1 VDALGSCAKMEKVVP
16 DTHITDVGI
25 ISMFRVPNYGSYLQ
39 SLGLMSMLHNLG
51 FSSKL
56 LDYKPEEPVVP
67 HSSLYYR
74 LWRIKKNP
82 VIDYLVDSCN
92 RGLKGDSFPLRYKRE
107 FLPEIGVGY
116 ASNHREPV
124 DIAIVGSDEVF
135 NCLQSGFNV
144 GFSPML
150 FGEGVHAD
158 KVASYAASFGSSTID
173 KLYSYGV
180 ADRVASWLRNMS
192 AISVRDL
199 NSKGIVDDL
208 LGADV
213 AQIHLD
219 PVLVSDF
226 VLPDVSLDMGQYAVL
241 YTYKNRVYA
250 EEEIEA
256 IRRFCVRNGLRLVSF
271 GDAKEWVDE
280 KIDAAPLEMLAYF
293 SKASFVIT
301 DTFHGAVFS
310 IKTNRNFAV
319 LVRDDNRN
327 KLEDLLLRVG
337 QGDRIMSGFDDLQA
351 LYDEPAVF
359 DATNRLVDDER
370 KRTRD
375 YLRRVVQSGV
385 PAR

>member
-1 VDALGSCAKMEKVVP
+1 
-16 DTHITDVGI
+16 
-25 ISMFRVPNYGSYLQ
+25 MFRVPNYGSYLQ
-39 SLGLMSMLHNLG
+39 SLGLLNTLRGLG
-51 FSSKL
+51 CSSRL
-56 LDYKPEEPVVP
+56 LDYRPEAPVVP
-67 HSSLYYR
+67 HSSLYHH
-74 LWRIKKNP
+74 LWRLKKIP
-82 VIDYLVDSCN
+82 AVDYLIDTYASVS
-92 RGLKGDSFPLRYKRE
+92 GDCSFSLRYKRE

-180 ADRVASWLRNMS
+180 ADKISGWLRNMS
-192 AISVRDL
+192 AISVRDS
-199 NSKGIVDDL
+199 NSKEIVDEL

-213 AQIHLD
+213 AQVHFD
-219 PVLVSDF
+219 PVLVSDYG
-226 VLPDVSLDMGQYAVL
+226 LPNVSLNIGPYAVL
-241 YTYKNRVYA
+241 YTYKNRAYA
-250 EEEIEA
+250 VEEVEA
-256 IRRFCVRNGLRLVSF
+256 IRRFCVQNGLRLVSF